1 MIQRAK
7 ASPIPHSSNSFR
19 YTYSL
24 TIIIYVKC
32 VGQSVGRNAKALGWK
47 RLIIWCS
54 ELWMYISYSVILFS
68 VCIRRGTQ
76 WMWLAARLLQ
86 KLDMFSEFWDTH
98 KPRSE
103 PVLPVTTGFAL
114 WMERVVMRGVINAAK
129 KEKKLGQYCRLCAAA
144 NLILWITCASLVGA
158 IWSLCINA
166 STLQWILKTSSEQ
179 DSVRI
184 SVSWAALL

>member
-47 RLIIWCS
+47 TLIIWCS

-98 KPRSE
+98 KPRSV

-129 KEKKLGQYCRLCAAA
+129 KEKKKTRT
-144 NLILWITCASLVGA
+144 ILQIMCSCEPHLVNHM
-158 IWSLCINA
+158 C
-166 STLQWILKTSSEQ
+166 EF
-179 DSVRI
+179 
-184 SVSWAALL
+184 SWCYLEPLH